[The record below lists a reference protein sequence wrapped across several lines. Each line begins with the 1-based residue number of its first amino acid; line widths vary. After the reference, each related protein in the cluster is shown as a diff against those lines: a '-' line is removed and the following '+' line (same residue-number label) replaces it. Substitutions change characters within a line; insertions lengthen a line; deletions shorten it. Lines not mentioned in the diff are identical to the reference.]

1 VYAKK
6 QQTRGLENGRKR
18 NRMIERR
25 GSGYLTMEPTIPR
38 ELNIVSFVP

>member
-1 VYAKK
+1 VYVKK

-18 NRMIERR
+18 DRMIERS
-25 GSGYLTMEPTIPR
+25 GSGYPTMEPTIPG